1 MQIFRKHGFSWG
13 GNYLTPDG
21 MHFEWVGERR
31 DNLAY
36 PSRFC
41 PNVAMGALTLDNTEV
56 GQSRLYQ
63 DDGLFAGE
71 H

>member
-1 MQIFRKHGFSWG
+1 
-13 GNYLTPDG
+13 

-31 DNLAY
+31 DQLAY

-41 PNVAMGALTLDNTEV
+41 PNVATAALSLDNTEV

-63 DDGLFAGE
+63 DDGLYVGE